1 MTSFVEKH
9 GQLSRGWRTNVGYMA
24 LGLAG
29 VGSQTYLVREYMV
42 ALGGD
47 ETCIGVGLATWFA
60 GIALGAAGARAFKA
74 ANAASLAS
82 LTVGLMAPS
91 GLLGLVLARAGRRV
105 TNTASGE
112 LMGLGSTWLL
122 AAAIFALPGMLVG
135 AAFVALATR
144 VTSLSSDGG
153 KSIGDLYVF
162 ESLGSLTAGV
172 LITWALLPWTTPFI
186 GYTLLLA
193 MALWLFLPAARGK
206 LVAGYGWL
214 LTEAVV
220 LTCLAMPPIGPR
232 IETVTQQLRFESLL
246 SNTALLAWLETPYAH
261 LALSRGDTHALFTSG
276 VYTAS
281 FPDPFEAESRA
292 QPLMLLNQ
300 SPRRVLI
307 LGEFEPGM
315 LQYFLKHPVQRL
327 DWVTLDERAHA
338 FVSRYLDA
346 DALRA
351 FSDPRVHCWFEDP
364 RSWLRAASEQ
374 FDLILLL
381 EREPATLLLARNTTL
396 EFAQLIGAR
405 LAPSGTYVSRFAS
418 GPNVQVGQ
426 RALLGASLYRTLGRV
441 FPFVR
446 AVPEPMNVLVSSH
459 CRDAVTLDATR
470 LANRWIE
477 RAIPSDVVLPETL
490 TALVPTE
497 RIATLNFE
505 LAEAAHSVALSTDD
519 QPVALLHATVLRQQL
534 AQNTHFAFLAE
545 LMKHPTSVRVWTLL
559 PSAILLLCAPLLLPK
574 RRMAVAVVHATC
586 IAGATGMALSIMVL
600 FSFQTYVGALYS
612 ELGLLSGLFMLGLAF
627 GGKLGMRSCS
637 IPKAQVASI
646 GSGLMALLFWSV
658 AHAAHLTKGS
668 AAAIHGLLLLTTGAA
683 TGLVFP
689 IAAKELLRLGTAVRT
704 TSAWVEAADH
714 CGAAVAALMTAVV
727 LVPILG
733 LKGAALL
740 LLGLQL
746 IAWALSLRA
755 ANQSRALG

>member
-1 MTSFVEKH
+1 MTAFVEKR
-9 GQLSRGWRTNVGYMA
+9 GQLSLGWRTNAGYLA
-24 LGLAG
+24 LGMAG
-29 VGSQTYLVREYMV
+29 VGSQTYLAREYMV

-60 GIALGAAGARAFKA
+60 GIALGATGARAFKA
-74 ANAASLAS
+74 ANAAGLAS
-82 LTVGLMAPS
+82 LTVGLLAPS
-91 GLLGLVLARAGRRV
+91 GLLGLVIARAGRRV
-105 TNTASGE
+105 TNIASGE

-122 AAAIFALPGMLVG
+122 AAAIFVLPGILVG

-144 VTSLSSDGG
+144 VTSLSSEAG
-153 KSIGDLYVF
+153 KGIGQLYVF
-162 ESLGSLTAGV
+162 ESLGSLAAGAS
-172 LITWALLPWTTPFI
+172 ITWALLPWTTPFI
-186 GYTLLLA
+186 GYSILLA
-193 MALWLFLPAARGK
+193 VALWLFLPAARRK

-220 LTCLAMPPIGPR
+220 LTCLAMPPMGPR
-232 IETVTQQLRFESLL
+232 IEASTQQLRFESLL
-246 SNTALLAWLETPYAH
+246 SNAALLDWVETPYAH
-261 LALSRGDTHALFTSG
+261 LAVSRGETHALFTSG
-276 VYTAS
+276 AYTAS
-281 FPDPFEAESRA
+281 FPDSFEDESRA

-300 SPRRVLI
+300 SPQRVLI

-327 DWVTLDERAHA
+327 EWVTLDERAHA
-338 FVSRYLDA
+338 FVSRYLDT

-351 FSDPRVHCWFEDP
+351 FSEPRVHCWFQDP
-364 RSWLRAASEQ
+364 RNWLRTSHEQ

-396 EFAQLIGAR
+396 EFAQLIGAH
-405 LAPSGTYVSRFAS
+405 LAHGGTYVTRYAA

-446 AVPEPMNVLVSSH
+446 AVPEPMNVLVSGYS
-459 CRDAVTLDATR
+459 RDAVTLDATR
-470 LANRWIE
+470 LANRWTE

-490 TALVPTE
+490 AALVPTE

-505 LAEAAHSVALSTDD
+505 LAEAAHSVASSTDD
-519 QPVALLHATVLRQQL
+519 RPVALLHAAALRQRL

-545 LMKHPTSVRVWTLL
+545 LMKHPTSVRAWTLL
-559 PSAILLLCAPLLLPK
+559 PSAILLLCAPLLRPR
-574 RRMAVAVVHATC
+574 RRMALSVVHATC
-586 IAGATGMALSIMVL
+586 IVGATGMALNIMVL

-612 ELGLLSGLFMLGLAF
+612 ELGLLSGLFMLGLAV

-637 IPKAQVASI
+637 MPMAQAASI
-646 GSGLMALLFWSV
+646 GSSLLALLFWSV
-658 AHAAHLTKGS
+658 DNAAHLTTGS
-668 AAAIHGLLLLTTGAA
+668 AAVFHGLLLLTTGAA

-689 IAAKELLRLGTAVRT
+689 IAAKELLRLGAAVRT
-704 TSAWVEAADH
+704 ASAWVEAADH
-714 CGAAVAALMTAVV
+714 CGAAIAALMTAVV

-733 LKGAALL
+733 LRGTALL

-746 IAWALSLRA
+746 IAWTLSVRA
-755 ANQSRALG
+755 AESRP